1 MQYSDALSIIPVSKL
16 PPVGPEIGLDEPTL
30 KGDEGES
37 TTDEDKEPTGDEDKK
52 PTTDEDNEPEPPKA
66 TIEEDNETASTVPP
80 NRVLPTE
87 PKLGLTTNLSQPYK
101 IKITFNGIKLNF
113 INAGQSCAY
122 LDIGVYVQGK
132 LINLDDG
139 SQLFLVC
146 NNTIK
151 PLTNKEV
158 TVDIPAE
165 SVESPKDYQ
174 ALSIFTVGSHLSRCD
189 PKPVPEDLPVVRKIL
204 SDKGSTRP
212 YYEHAKENIEKIK
225 EQISNGCIPKTTDV
239 YGCISAVCGTF
250 PFYSNTSLATINI
263 LEASPGYGKVL
274 PKDSTGNPPSVQIN
288 TCEKY
293 RSDFCLYYTLDC
305 PLCPAVPVHK

>member
-37 TTDEDKEPTGDEDKK
+37 TT
-52 PTTDEDNEPEPPKA
+52 
-66 TIEEDNETASTVPP
+66 EEDNETASTLPP
-80 NRVLPTE
+80 RNLPTD
-87 PKLGLTTNLSQPYK
+87 KLGPVVTSQPYK
-101 IKITFNGIKLNF
+101 IKITFTGIKLNF

-174 ALSIFTVGSHLSRCD
+174 PLSIFTVGSHLSRCD

-225 EQISNGCIPKTTDV
+225 EQISNGCIPKTIDV

-263 LEASPGYGKVL
+263 LEASPGYGKVV